1 MPLKSDRP
9 STRRSSS
16 SRPTVRRRSRST
28 TISTGSTAAS
38 PTASPRAAATTWR
51 FERSGPREAWDSR
64 TSSTSTRSPALWWG
78 RSRSPTTPRARLHQS
93 RSATPA
99 PARSARMT
107 ITRRGTWTIGSLRPG
122 QERPS
127 SSTSTPP
134 RSDYSSTRS
143 SPSMR
148 ATARHSSRSTT
159 TRTEPTVASSTRSS
173 RRGRTT
179 RPSPML
185 PAVATRSRT
194 RSTFAR
200 SLRGYSSTGQFEA
213 RFDAISVGGSGP
225 GPLAIA
231 PSGEPHFSQGTE
243 IWKLANGEL
252 RRVLRGAFIIWA
264 FAFDVAG
271 NIYAPA
277 PAAGRIQLFDA
288 TGAIVADTFAIG
300 PDAPQ
305 AVAFGRDATGATVA
319 RLFATDPRVGRVFEV
334 NPAGVAHPGQ
344 PVGYV
349 APRFPLDVAAASL
362 LGGGGL
368 SAADLQY
375 LDALGNHNGRYDV
388 GDLQAYLRT
397 VGALPGARSN
407 R

>member
-1 MPLKSDRP
+1 MLISLY
-9 STRRSSS
+9 STIFTYSFFH
-16 SRPTVRRRSRST
+16 
-28 TISTGSTAAS
+28 ICY
-38 PTASPRAAATTWR
+38 
-51 FERSGPREAWDSR
+51 FFI
-64 TSSTSTRSPALWWG
+64 SSTFSLFFSFLCLNYSLYYPLYNFFFFFFND
-78 RSRSPTTPRARLHQS
+78 
-93 RSATPA
+93 PA
-99 PARSARMT
+99 PPEISPL
-107 ITRRGTWTIGSLRPG
+107 SLH
-122 QERPS
+122 
-127 SSTSTPP
+127 
-134 RSDYSSTRS
+134 D
-143 SPSMR
+143 
-148 ATARHSSRSTT
+148 A
-159 TRTEPTVASSTRSS
+159 
-173 RRGRTT
+173 
-179 RPSPML
+179 L
-185 PAVATRSRT
+185 PIFWVAVAPDGRIWLTDLSD
-194 RSTFAR
+194 R
-200 SLRGYSSTGQFEA
+200 SLRRYSSTGQFEA
-213 RFDAISVGGSGP
+213 RFDAIGVGGSGP

-231 PSGEPHFSQGTE
+231 PSGEPYFSQGTE

-252 RRVLRGAFIIWA
+252 RRVLRGAFIIRA

-349 APRFPLDVAAASL
+349 APPIPLDVAAASL

-375 LDALGNHNGRYDV
+375 LHALGNNNGRYDV

>member
-1 MPLKSDRP
+1 VYRVTPQGQATRFITAGIPLW
-9 STRRSSS
+9 
-16 SRPTVRRRSRST
+16 
-28 TISTGSTAAS
+28 I
-38 PTASPRAAATTWR
+38 
-51 FERSGPREAWDSR
+51 
-64 TSSTSTRSPALWWG
+64 
-78 RSRSPTTPRARLHQS
+78 
-93 RSATPA
+93 
-99 PARSARMT
+99 
-107 ITRRGTWTIGSLRPG
+107 
-122 QERPS
+122 
-127 SSTSTPP
+127 
-134 RSDYSSTRS
+134 
-143 SPSMR
+143 
-148 ATARHSSRSTT
+148 
-159 TRTEPTVASSTRSS
+159 
-173 RRGRTT
+173 
-179 RPSPML
+179 
-185 PAVATRSRT
+185 AVAPDGRIWLTDLSD
-194 RSTFAR
+194 R
-200 SLRGYSSTGQFEA
+200 SLRRYSSTGQFEA
-213 RFDAISVGGSGP
+213 RFDAIGVGGSGP

-231 PSGEPHFSQGTE
+231 PSGEPYFSQGTE

-252 RRVLRGAFIIWA
+252 LRVVRGAFIIWA

-397 VGALPGARSN
+397 VGGLPGARSN